1 MCEKAFKHKHHLIE
15 HKRLH
20 TGERPFQCNK
30 CLKRFSHSGSYSQ
43 HIHHRCQTPSNS
55 GTSTLTT
62 PNSSLMPLSGDEKD
76 ADSKNDFL
84 KRNQEQDSNCDEDE
98 DVIVEDDE
106 VGNEIGNKRKIVS
119 NLDIQIG
126 DSDED
131 SASRS
136 SKSEANHR
144 EMNSPLNSP
153 SSSSSMSKSPS
164 PLSVPPLEEVEIM
177 KPFLNSRDTESNTE
191 AAK

>member
-1 MCEKAFKHKHHLIE
+1 
-15 HKRLH
+15 
-20 TGERPFQCNK
+20 
-30 CLKRFSHSGSYSQ
+30 
-43 HIHHRCQTPSNS
+43 
-55 GTSTLTT
+55 
-62 PNSSLMPLSGDEKD
+62 MPLSGDEKD

-106 VGNEIGNKRKIVS
+106 IGNKRKIVS

-136 SKSEANHR
+136 SKSEAHHR

-191 AAK
+191 TAK

>member
-1 MCEKAFKHKHHLIE
+1 
-15 HKRLH
+15 
-20 TGERPFQCNK
+20 
-30 CLKRFSHSGSYSQ
+30 
-43 HIHHRCQTPSNS
+43 
-55 GTSTLTT
+55 
-62 PNSSLMPLSGDEKD
+62 MPLSGDEKD

-106 VGNEIGNKRKIVS
+106 VVNEVGNKRNIVS

-131 SASRS
+131 SRS
-136 SKSEANHR
+136 SKSEIPHR
-144 EMNSPLNSP
+144 EINSPLNSP

-164 PLSVPPLEEVEIM
+164 PLSVPPLEEVEMM
-177 KPFLNSRDTESNTE
+177 KPFLNSRDTENNTE

>member
-55 GTSTLTT
+55 GASTLTT

-76 ADSKNDFL
+76 ADFKNDFL

-98 DVIVEDDE
+98 DGKWVW
-106 VGNEIGNKRKIVS
+106 
-119 NLDIQIG
+119 
-126 DSDED
+126 
-131 SASRS
+131 
-136 SKSEANHR
+136 SEAECACNILV
-144 EMNSPLNSP
+144 PDK
-153 SSSSSMSKSPS
+153 KSYH
-164 PLSVPPLEEVEIM
+164 
-177 KPFLNSRDTESNTE
+177 
-191 AAK
+191 

>member
-1 MCEKAFKHKHHLIE
+1 
-15 HKRLH
+15 
-20 TGERPFQCNK
+20 
-30 CLKRFSHSGSYSQ
+30 
-43 HIHHRCQTPSNS
+43 
-55 GTSTLTT
+55 
-62 PNSSLMPLSGDEKD
+62 MPLSGDEKD
-76 ADSKNDFL
+76 AGSKNDFL
-84 KRNQEQDSNCDEDE
+84 KQNQEQDSNCDEDE

-106 VGNEIGNKRKIVS
+106 LVNEAGNKRKIVS

-131 SASRS
+131 SVSRS
-136 SKSEANHR
+136 SKSEVHHR
-144 EMNSPLNSP
+144 EMISPLNSP

-164 PLSVPPLEEVEIM
+164 PLSVPPLEEVEMM

>member
-55 GTSTLTT
+55 GASTLTT

-106 VGNEIGNKRKIVS
+106 VVNEVGNKRNIVS

-131 SASRS
+131 SVSRS
-136 SKSEANHR
+136 SKSEIHHR
-144 EMNSPLNSP
+144 GMNSPLNSP

-164 PLSVPPLEEVEIM
+164 PLSVPPLEEVEMM

>member
-43 HIHHRCQTPSNS
+43 HIHHRCQTPSS
-55 GTSTLTT
+55 TT
-62 PNSSLMPLSGDEKD
+62 PPNSMLSMTDEKEEGI
-76 ADSKNDFL
+76 KQFCEN
-84 KRNQEQDSNCDEDE
+84 KNQEQDSNCDEDE
-98 DVIVEDDE
+98 EVIVEE
-106 VGNEIGNKRKIVS
+106 EANSNNKSRVIIPNNKHE
-119 NLDIQIG
+119 

-131 SASRS
+131 LHYGRDS
-136 SKSEANHR
+136 NT
-144 EMNSPLNSP
+144 PLH

-164 PLSVPPLEEVEIM
+164 PLSIPSLEEDE
-177 KPFLNSRDTESNTE
+177 KPKSFLNPNGSESMTE
-191 AAK
+191 ATS